1 MPSRFFYNH
10 KKSAKKVIPSFYFSQ
25 IPVMIGKTIEIKAM
39 EELNDFGED
48 LTSGDEIKIL
58 VFLCGEQEYALPI
71 ELAREVVGM
80 MPIDIFP
87 QTPPYMEGMMNLRG
101 KIVPVMNLRAKL
113 GIEPSDDTPEKCIVV
128 VNLDGEETGVIVDF
142 LVGVSVI
149 EQAHLEESPDLGD
162 HIHNN
167 YVKSIAK
174 LDKRVVLIIDA
185 ISLLALEESEHV
197 TPIVSE

>member
-1 MPSRFFYNH
+1 MT
-10 KKSAKKVIPSFYFSQ
+10 
-25 IPVMIGKTIEIKAM
+25 M
-39 EELNDFGED
+39 
-48 LTSGDEIKIL
+48 DEIKNYGEELAGVEGMKIL
-58 VFLCGEQEYALPI
+58 IFLCGEQEYALPI

-87 QTPPYMEGMMNLRG
+87 QTPDYMEGMMNLRG
-101 KIVPVMNLRAKL
+101 KIVPVMNLRTKL
-113 GIEPSDDTPEKCIVV
+113 GVALADDLPEKCIVV

-149 EQAHLEESPDLGD
+149 DQNQLEESPDLGD

-174 LDKRVVLIIDA
+174 IGKRVILIIDA
-185 ISLLALEESEHV
+185 PSLMALEDSEQSQP
-197 TPIVSE
+197 TIVEP